1 MEAAQKQPLVLL
13 VDDEPEILDLYSFSL
28 KEAGFDIITA
38 PNGQEAL
45 RIARE
50 KQPQLVL
57 MDVKMPVMDGVEACM
72 KLKEDPATKAIKVV
86 FLTAFSDPNHPE
98 VDLALAKGIDAMDYI
113 RKGISLD
120 EFVVKVRGYLRQ

>member
-1 MEAAQKQPLVLL
+1 MEAIKKRPLILL
-13 VDDEPEILDLYSFSL
+13 ADDEPEILDLYSFSL
-28 KEAGFDIITA
+28 QQAGFDTVTA
-38 PNGQEAL
+38 LNGQEAL
-45 RIARE
+45 RIAKE

-57 MDVKMPVMDGVEACM
+57 MDVKMPVMDGVEACL

-98 VDLALAKGIDAMDYI
+98 IDLALAKGIDAVDYI

-120 EFVVKVRGYLRQ
+120 DFVVKVRGYLQQ